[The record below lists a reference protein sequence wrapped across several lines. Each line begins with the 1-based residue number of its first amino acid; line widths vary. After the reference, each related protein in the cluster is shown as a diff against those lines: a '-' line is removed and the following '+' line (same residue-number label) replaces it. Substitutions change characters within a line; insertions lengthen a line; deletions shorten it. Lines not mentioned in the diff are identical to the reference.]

1 MGENPTSVH
10 LVVEAPPKMTLS
22 QELIKRFLQNDCTDQ
37 EVRAVEAWYFSF
49 EKNLDGISQMSDK
62 EQISLKNEI
71 YQKIKRKIQPFE
83 PVQKTQV
90 RWLGYTWRVATVLLV
105 FVGCWAYFRT
115 TKPTPTAT
123 LTGWVKFENV
133 SARDLKVILPDG
145 SSALLKPNTK
155 LSYRDSKQKTREVTL
170 TGEAFF
176 DVRRDETRPFYVF
189 TGKITTKVLGTSF
202 NIKAYSDGQKAEV
215 AVVSG
220 KVTVYENDVAGKKD
234 NGVVLTPNLK
244 VVYFDQEAHFI
255 TGIVER
261 PEIIK
266 TVKTESF
273 NFNFQDTPLADVL
286 RVLEKTYGIEMVLE
300 NETLGQCRLTGRLEK
315 IPLFEK
321 LDIITRSLNAT
332 YQIKGT
338 SILVSGQGCE
348 ETPSPSKN

>member
-1 MGENPTSVH
+1 
-10 LVVEAPPKMTLS
+10 MTLS
-22 QELIKRFLQNDCTDQ
+22 QDLIKRFLQNNCTEQ
-37 EVRAVEAWYFSF
+37 ECLAVENWYFSF
-49 EKNLDGISQMSDK
+49 EKNLDGISQMSDE
-62 EQISLKNEI
+62 EQIKLKNEI
-71 YQKIKRKIQPFE
+71 YQKIKRKIHPFE
-83 PVQKTQV
+83 PVQTTQI
-90 RWLGYTWRVATVLLV
+90 RWLGYTWRVAAVLLV
-105 FVGCWAYFRT
+105 FVGCWAYFKT
-115 TKPTPTAT
+115 AKPTPKMAI

-133 SARDLKVILPDG
+133 SPKDLKVNLPDG
-145 SSALLKPNTK
+145 SAAVLKPNTQ

-202 NIKAYSDGQKAEV
+202 NIKAYADGQKAEV

-220 KVTVYENDVAGKKD
+220 KVTVYEKDVAGKKD

-273 NFNFQDTPLADVL
+273 SFNFQDTPLADVL
-286 RVLEKTYGIEMVLE
+286 KVLEKTYGIEMVLE

-315 IPLFEK
+315 MPLFEK

-348 ETPSPSKN
+348 